1 MGAVVSIA
9 KFGLHQMI
17 KTPSGQTRLSL
28 QPLIHEGASVTAS
41 TLGRYTEI
49 GTRTSLTEVALG
61 DYSYVMSDCEI
72 IYASIGK
79 FCSIAAHARIH
90 PVNHPMQRASQSHFT
105 YRAAD
110 YFAGEAHEEDLF
122 DWRRAQRV
130 HIGHDVWVGHGAIV
144 LAGRKAGT
152 GAVLAAGAVVTKD
165 VAPYT
170 IVGGNP
176 ARLLKRRFPQSIG
189 DRLER
194 LAWWDWSHAQLRKTL
209 PDFQSLPIEAFL
221 EKHGG

>member
-1 MGAVVSIA
+1 MTNSAPHLTKLG
-9 KFGLHQMI
+9 
-17 KTPSGQTRLSL
+17 L
-28 QPLIHEGASVTAS
+28 QPLIHPGASVTAS
-41 TLGRYTEI
+41 TLGRYTEV
-49 GTRTSLTEVALG
+49 GTRTSLTEVELG

-72 IYASIGK
+72 IYADIGK

-110 YFAGEAHEEDLF
+110 YFEGARHEDGVF
-122 DWRRAQRV
+122 DWRRASRV
-130 HIGHDVWVGHGAIV
+130 QIGHDVWVGHGAIV
-144 LAGRKAGT
+144 LAGRKVGT

-176 ARLLKRRFPQSIG
+176 ARLLKRRFDQATG

-194 LAWWDWSHAQLRKTL
+194 LAWWDWSHEQLHQAL
-209 PDFQSLPIEAFL
+209 PDFQTMPIEAFL

>member
-1 MGAVVSIA
+1 
-9 KFGLHQMI
+9 MI

-28 QPLIHEGASVTAS
+28 QPLIHERASVTAS

-61 DYSYVMSDCEI
+61 DYAYVMSDCEI
-72 IYASIGK
+72 IYANIGK
-79 FCSIAAHARIH
+79 FCSIAAHVRIH

-110 YFAGEAHEEDLF
+110 YFEGESHEEGFF

-130 HIGHDVWVGHGAIV
+130 EIGNDVWVGHAAIV
-144 LAGRKAGT
+144 LAGRKVGT
-152 GAVLAAGAVVTKD
+152 GAVLAAGAVVTKN

-176 ARLLKRRFPQSIG
+176 ARLLKRRFSEAIG

-194 LAWWDWSHAQLRKTL
+194 LAWWDWSHDQLRQAL

-221 EKHGG
+221 DKHGG